1 MNEKKM
7 SVNTEEVKAV
17 SRKMLWYDY
26 GLWKIPA
33 PGVWAWVAARI
44 SAVLILVFFVL
55 HLFYTYNRL
64 IQFLLL
70 FVIVFH
76 SFLGIRVMVIDFG
89 LNTKARKPFTVALA
103 AFSIFVFC
111 LIWYTRY

>member
-1 MNEKKM
+1 MTIHSKEG
-7 SVNTEEVKAV
+7 KAE
-17 SRKMLWYDY
+17 SKKMLWYDY

-33 PGVWAWVAARI
+33 PGVWAWIGARV
-44 SAVLILVFFVL
+44 SALLILIFFVL

-76 SFLGIRVMVIDFG
+76 SFLGIRVMVIDFS
-89 LNTKARKPFTVALA
+89 LNTKARKLFTVVFA
-103 AFSIFVFC
+103 AFSIFIFC